1 MSTGTAPSS
10 RPALFALVCLAP
22 LATGCASRAVPFDQL
37 EKAQVTI
44 YKVQTPQPTAAT
56 GTTAGPLGPLGGLGN
71 PLAPFLQQLGLPTE
85 LQQQAN
91 DMLKQWQQ
99 MGIPGLPP
107 LPGLTPPAPTA
118 QPVPAV
124 VMPLLRNQYQIVDQ
138 RPVLD
143 QATREQLLDLF
154 GHAENF
160 NKTPARCWTP
170 GLAISFVDPSRPEPV
185 DVVVSLSCGAVNGFG
200 FAWPHVNA
208 YSLEPQGAQQLQQL
222 YQSLF
227 GPIPPQGGV

>member
-1 MSTGTAPSS
+1 MTPGLAQLS
-10 RPALFALVCLAP
+10 RSALFAVVCFAP
-22 LATGCASRAVPFDQL
+22 LVTGCAARAVPFDQL
-37 EKAQVTI
+37 AKAQVTI
-44 YKVQTPQPTAAT
+44 YKIQAPQPTPAVGAA
-56 GTTAGPLGPLGGLGN
+56 AGPLGTMGGLAN

-85 LQQQAN
+85 LTQQAN
-91 DMLKQWQQ
+91 EMLKQWQQ

-107 LPGLTPPAPTA
+107 LPGLTPPAPTS
-118 QPVPAV
+118 QPAPAV
-124 VMPLLRNQYQIVDQ
+124 PMAMLRNQYQIVDQ

-154 GHAENF
+154 GDAENF

-170 GLAISFVDPSRPEPV
+170 GLAISFVDPARPEPV
-185 DVVVSLSCGAVNGFG
+185 DVVISLSCGAVNGFG
-200 FAWPHVNA
+200 FAWPYVNA

-222 YQSLF
+222 YQNLF